1 VGDFTKEILSW
12 WKSHVSEVGAWS
24 EAARIAFAMAQN
36 SAGAGRVYS
45 LIKILLGSNQ
55 ETPLSYYIRGSII
68 LRYNNTKRAR

>member
-1 VGDFTKEILSW
+1 
-12 WKSHVSEVGAWS
+12 
-24 EAARIAFAMAQN
+24 MAQN